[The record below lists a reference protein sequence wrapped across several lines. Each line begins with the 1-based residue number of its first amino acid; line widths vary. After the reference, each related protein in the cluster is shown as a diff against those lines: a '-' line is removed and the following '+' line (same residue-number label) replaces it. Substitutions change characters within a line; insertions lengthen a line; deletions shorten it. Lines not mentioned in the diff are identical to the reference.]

1 MAYRPPAV
9 ALAVVSGGVKGDFEP
24 PVANL
29 LQPEAG
35 SVTNS
40 QQPLVLVSFSDAGSG
55 VDRGS
60 LRLYLDG
67 NRVFEGEDL
76 KENTLSYLPPF
87 PLAPGQHLLEMVL
100 EDLAGNRAIHR
111 WTFGVVSLDDG
122 FAMGGW
128 RLSGINTFSSRI
140 FAGPAPGA
148 AENELAVFGVLG
160 AGGLAGRNR
169 NSATAALKLRSVL
182 GGAQGPAADSWR
194 GRLATELAS
203 YTLSWQGEN
212 HQMVVGDNRYPANPW
227 LVFSQKL
234 GKSVCLRIFP
244 GGRQV
249 PGQGAAIELFWG
261 GDPKGGPEATGLVW
275 RSVSS
280 PTGTSRDFLDAWEA
294 AAFLAR
300 EEGALIRLY
309 DLRLPAIALDGTQ
322 VGMEL
327 AASQKGGGEADGA
340 FRIMSIRKHRNIRL
354 EGGYERVGAK
364 FFNGLNPVLETD
376 RNGVYLDSAV
386 IGRKFVADIR
396 LGRWWDNL
404 RRERPDTLQK
414 SEAGLE
420 LEIPMGAGGTLT
432 VGFKRLAQEV
442 LSPDGEGPGASSEHG
457 KRDGWRNVAELRYFQ
472 TWDLFGTP
480 LRSSL
485 AYSRDL
491 TASGAGTWNRERGEL
506 FAGTILAGFQAEGYL
521 RQVPVEQVDLGQA
534 GSLASRGGCSEG
546 ELRVDKELL
555 AGKAK
560 FKGWVMARS
569 QQSTSVKV
577 YRTEWGWGGEY
588 KFSRL
593 SEINLDGGY
602 RLKRVVPA
610 GVGTS
615 GSETFATIAWVRR
628 F

>member
-9 ALAVVSGGVKGDFEP
+9 ALAVVSGGARGDFGP

-29 LQPEAG
+29 LQPVAG
-35 SVTNS
+35 GVTDL
-40 QQPLVLVSFSDAGSG
+40 QQPLILISFSDSGSG

-87 PLAPGQHLLEMVL
+87 PLAPGQHLLEMIL
-100 EDLAGNRAIHR
+100 ADLAGNRAIHR
-111 WTFGVVSLDDG
+111 WTFGVVSLEDG
-122 FAMGGW
+122 FAIGGW

-140 FAGPAPGA
+140 SASPATGP

-160 AGGLAGRNR
+160 AGGLTGQNR
-169 NSATAALKLRSVL
+169 NSVTAALKLRSGL
-182 GGAQGPAADSWR
+182 GGAYDPAAGSWR

-203 YTLSWQGEN
+203 YRLSWQGEN
-212 HQMVVGDNRYPANPW
+212 HQITVGDNRYPANPW
-227 LVFSQKL
+227 LVFSQRL

-244 GGRQV
+244 GRRQV
-249 PGQGAAIELFWG
+249 PGEGAAIELFWG
-261 GDPKGGPEATGLVW
+261 GDPLGGPEATGLVW

-280 PTGTSRDFLDAWEA
+280 TAVASRDYLDAWEA

-300 EEGALIRLY
+300 EEDALIRLY
-309 DLRLPAIALDGTQ
+309 NLRLPAITFDETR
-322 VGMEL
+322 VSMEL

-340 FRIMSIRKHRNIRL
+340 FRIVSVRKYKNIRL
-354 EGGYERVGAK
+354 EGGYERVGAN

-376 RNGVYLDSAV
+376 RNGVYLDSTV
-386 IGRKFVADIR
+386 IGRKYVADIR

-404 RRERPDTLQK
+404 RRERPDTLQN

-420 LEIPMGAGGTLT
+420 LEVPVGAVGTFA

-442 LSPDGEGPGASSEHG
+442 LSPDGAGQDASSDHR
-457 KRDGWRNVAELRYFQ
+457 KRDGRRNVAELRYVQ
-472 TWDLFGTP
+472 AWHLFGTP
-480 LRSSL
+480 LKSSL

-491 TASGAGTWNRERGEL
+491 AASGAGTWKRERYEL
-506 FAGTILAGFQAEGYL
+506 SAGTILAGFQAEGCL

-534 GSLASRGGCSEG
+534 GSPASLGIRSEG

-555 AGKAK
+555 AGKMK
-560 FKGWVMARS
+560 LKSWVMAQS
-569 QQSTSVKV
+569 QQSTLLQI

-588 KFSRL
+588 KLSHL
-593 SEINLDGGY
+593 SEIRLDGGY
-602 RLKRVVPA
+602 RIKRVVST
-610 GVGTS
+610 GVETPC
-615 GSETFATIAWVRR
+615 SETFATINWVKR